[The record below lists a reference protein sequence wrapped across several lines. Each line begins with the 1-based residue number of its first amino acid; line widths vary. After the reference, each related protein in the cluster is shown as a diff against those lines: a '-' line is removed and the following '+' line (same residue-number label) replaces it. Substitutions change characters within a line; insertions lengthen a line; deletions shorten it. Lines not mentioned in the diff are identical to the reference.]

1 MISIVIPC
9 YNGEEYIEQCY
20 KSLCTQSLMDWEA
33 VFIDDGSKD
42 GSSIAL
48 DNLVLRD
55 NRVKVIH
62 KQNEGVAVAREVGIK
77 AASGSIITF
86 LDIDDT
92 LTPFALKSFAT
103 NFGDKDTDI
112 VCAGINIVSENRQ
125 TLNCIKYNQAKIT
138 GAEAFSLMCRGRLRW
153 QLCGKAY
160 RRHLFHDVETPRG
173 IRSGEDMA
181 VCMQAALNADKVE
194 VISDCLYNYI
204 QVASSVTHAA
214 AKAVAEDALRAA
226 QFVNER
232 LSPHY
237 GARIATDINSL
248 FMLMASGAL
257 RSGIDSGNAMLR
269 DAMQN
274 HFSLKSI
281 SEISLHKAI
290 SLAMFRY
297 LGLNLAKHL

>member
-1 MISIVIPC
+1 
-9 YNGEEYIEQCY
+9 
-20 KSLCTQSLMDWEA
+20 MDWEA

-125 TLNCIKYNQAKIT
+125 TLNQAKIT

-232 LSPHY
+232 LSPLY

-257 RSGIDSGNAMLR
+257 RSGIDFGNAMLR
-269 DAMQN
+269 DAMHN

-281 SEISLHKAI
+281 SGISLHKAI

>member
-1 MISIVIPC
+1 MQTYP
-9 YNGEEYIEQCY
+9 
-20 KSLCTQSLMDWEA
+20 DWEA
-33 VFIDDGSKD
+33 VFVNDGSKD
-42 GSSIAL
+42 GSGDAL
-48 DNLVLRD
+48 DRLSMRD
-55 NRVKVIH
+55 SRVTVIH
-62 KQNEGVAVAREVGIK
+62 KPNEGVAVAREAGIK
-77 AASGSIITF
+77 AADGDLITF
-86 LDIDDT
+86 LDIDDN
-92 LTPFALKSFAT
+92 LPPDALDRFVTPFS
-103 NFGDKDTDI
+103 NENTDI
-112 VCAGINIVSENRQ
+112 VCAGINKVSESGLFISRI
-125 TLNCIKYNQAKIT
+125 TYKHSTVT

-160 RRHLFHDVETPRG
+160 RRHLFHEVETPRG

-269 DAMQN
+269 DTMQN

-281 SEISLHKAI
+281 SGISLHKAI

>member
-1 MISIVIPC
+1 M
-9 YNGEEYIEQCY
+9 
-20 KSLCTQSLMDWEA
+20 
-33 VFIDDGSKD
+33 
-42 GSSIAL
+42 
-48 DNLVLRD
+48 
-55 NRVKVIH
+55 
-62 KQNEGVAVAREVGIK
+62 
-77 AASGSIITF
+77 
-86 LDIDDT
+86 
-92 LTPFALKSFAT
+92 
-103 NFGDKDTDI
+103 
-112 VCAGINIVSENRQ
+112 CAGINIVSENRQ

-181 VCMQAALNADKVE
+181 VCVQAVLKARHVVVLP
-194 VISDCLYNYI
+194 DCLYNYV
-204 QVASSVTHAA
+204 QVSTSVTHAA

-269 DAMQN
+269 DAMHN

-281 SEISLHKAI
+281 SGISLHKAI